1 MVAGIGTFIA
11 TRHPILSFEVGKA
24 TLVALGGAAAGGLIG
39 TGGAVATEWVTEENK
54 NETFESASCGRSINV
69 VITNKG
75 RTFMWGR
82 GEYFKNKFDDFR
94 GFSWPF

>member
-54 NETFESASCGRSINV
+54 NEKIKNEPVRLMLFEKINWY
-69 VITNKG
+69 I
-75 RTFMWGR
+75 
-82 GEYFKNKFDDFR
+82 
-94 GFSWPF
+94 